1 VPAKYLYAR
10 PGTHQIVKKLGL
22 SSYTDACRP
31 LPAATPIAM
40 ARATAPSTFS
50 LAFARPIF
58 WLPAGSDAIGRIG
71 RTRGELRELSGDV
84 GGKPRQGRHINYF
97 SLGAY
102 PPWSFPYASGVL
114 GMIWPRISPAPCTS
128 VCTLA

>member
-50 LAFARPIF
+50 LAFARSIF
-58 WLPAGSDAIGRIG
+58 WLPAGQTRSAVSAARVASCANSVVMSEVNRGR
-71 RTRGELRELSGDV
+71 V
-84 GGKPRQGRHINYF
+84 GI
-97 SLGAY
+97 STT
-102 PPWSFPYASGVL
+102 SVL
-114 GMIWPRISPAPCTS
+114 GLIHHGHSPTPPAF
-128 VCTLA
+128 